1 MRRNSQVDYDKSFI
15 EVQFPVSKVSKESY
29 KERKAGSG
37 QTLTGLGKWWGRK
50 PLVLVRAA
58 LLGLLMPASDDPKQ
72 DMDIFLKI
80 MSMDKRGLLN
90 RRMKSISAKEAFE
103 KLTTREREQ
112 YFEYKNDELI
122 STWKKDITDS
132 EKAFALEKAWN
143 RMSYDQKLAYCVR
156 PEEYVNE
163 DPKLWEEINAH
174 LGTNAANLQ
183 ELTEELGIRRFG
195 KKPVVGDCF
204 CGGGS
209 VPFEAARMGCDVLA
223 SDLNPIAG
231 LLTWADLNIA
241 GASDEKIAGMRAFQ
255 QKVYDAVD
263 KQILEWGIETNENG
277 DRANSYLYC
286 NETTCPEC
294 GYRVPLLPTLVIGN
308 KTKTVVNLVENREK
322 MNYSFKIIENASKV
336 EFENASKNATIANYK
351 LVCPHCS
358 KETPIPSIRRDMD
371 DGIKRPYRYNTPNSL
386 RKWGKCDYT
395 FASTDIF
402 TERLF
407 CIRYE
412 NSDEST
418 LRPKRYYVAPTDFDI
433 KREQK
438 VEEILK
444 QNFNNW
450 QECGIIPSAPIEAGW
465 NTNQLIYEKGW
476 TYWHHLFNP
485 RQLLVYGLFMKN
497 IEDIAKTKNEFAMGL
512 ISVNGVIDRGSKL
525 CRWDSGSEKQQ
536 QTFYNQAFN
545 TLFNWATRALS
556 AIRSAWFFDCK
567 TMNINSKTEIF
578 LSDAR
583 ALSLQ
588 CNLWIT
594 DPPYA
599 DAVNYHELSDF
610 FLAWD
615 KMLLKKAFPDWY
627 VDSKRVL
634 AVQGQDETFNNSM
647 IEIYKNLATNMP
659 DSGMQIIMF
668 THQDVSVW
676 ADLRNIVWAAGLQVT
691 AAWTIATETESGG
704 LKQGNYVKGTVL
716 LVLRKRTSEKT
727 AFLDEIMPEIED
739 EVKAQIRSMKH
750 LDDIEEPNFTDADY
764 ILAAYAASLKVLTS
778 YKNIED
784 IDITYELSR
793 ISQSGE
799 LSPVA
804 QVIESAKKIAYDQ
817 LIPIEID
824 AYIWKALSAEER
836 LYIKGL
842 ELEKNNIYQLSAY
855 QELARGFGVNEYK
868 DFMENTKANSAR
880 FKTPGEWAGR
890 SLSGEGFAGTVLRHV
905 FMALYLAGKDDD
917 NIAAGKNWLKNEV
930 ATYDGNGRMIII
942 ELLGY
947 ISTFENIGNMSHWSK
962 AAGTAAILKE
972 LVINDGV

>member
-1 MRRNSQVDYDKSFI
+1 LDYDKSFI

-50 PLVLVRAA
+50 PLILVRSA
-58 LLGLLMPASDDPKQ
+58 LLGLLLPASDDPKK

-80 MSMDKRGLLN
+80 MSMDKQGLLN
-90 RRMKSISAKEAFE
+90 RRTKSISAKDAFE

-112 YFEYKNDELI
+112 YFTLKNGELVP
-122 STWKKDITDS
+122 TWKKDLAAS
-132 EKAFALEKAWN
+132 EKAIALEKAWN
-143 RMSYDQKLAYCVR
+143 RMSYDQKLTYCVR
-156 PEEYVNE
+156 PEEYANE
-163 DPKLWEEINAH
+163 DPDLWEEINAH
-174 LGTNAANLQ
+174 LGTSAVNLQ
-183 ELTEELGIRRFG
+183 ELIEELGIRWFG

-204 CGGGS
+204 SGGGS
-209 VPFEAARMGCDVLA
+209 VPFEAARMGCDVFA

-231 LLTWADLNIA
+231 LLTWASLYIA
-241 GASDEKIAGMRAFQ
+241 GASDEKFAELREFQ
-255 QKVYDAVD
+255 QKIYDAVD
-263 KQILEWGIETNENG
+263 KQIIEWGIETNEDG

-294 GYRVPLLPTLVIGN
+294 GYKVPLLPAFVIG
-308 KTKTVVNLVENREK
+308 KGTKTIIDLIENQK
-322 MNYSFKIIENASKV
+322 TMNYSFKITENAS
-336 EFENASKNATIANYK
+336 EFEFEQASKNGTISNYK
-351 LVCPHCS
+351 LVCPHCN

-371 DGIKRPYRYNTPNSL
+371 DGIKRLYRYNTPNSL
-386 RKWGKCDYT
+386 RKWDKSD
-395 FASTDIF
+395 FAFHSTDIF
-402 TERLF
+402 TERLY

-412 NSDEST
+412 RTDRSKLKS
-418 LRPKRYYVAPTDFDI
+418 KRYYVAPTEQDI

-438 VEEILK
+438 VDDLLRS
-444 QNFNNW
+444 NFNKW
-450 QECGIIPSAPIEAGW
+450 QEYGIIPSDPIEAGW

-476 TYWHHLFNP
+476 THWHHLFNT
-485 RQLLVYGLFMKN
+485 RQLLVLGLLMESIN
-497 IEDIAKTKNEFAMGL
+497 TYASTEEEIAACVL
-512 ISVNGVIDRGSKL
+512 AVNRCADWNSKL
-525 CRWDSGSEKQQ
+525 CRWENDDHHTNK

-545 TLFNWATRALS
+545 TLFNYSYRSFKDLQDIWQLNIPKGNDIQNK
-556 AIRSAWFFDCK
+556 AIC
-567 TMNINSKTEIF
+567 NLI
-578 LSDAR
+578 DAR
-583 ALSLQ
+583 DLTYH
-588 CNLWIT
+588 CDLWLT

-599 DAVNYHELSDF
+599 DAVNYHELSEF

-615 KMLLKKAFPDWY
+615 KKMLKKAFPDWY

-634 AVQGQDETFNNSM
+634 AVQGIDKTFNNSM
-647 IEIYKNLATNMP
+647 IDVYKNLAANMP
-659 DSGMQIIMF
+659 DNGMQIIMF

-704 LKQGNYVKGTVL
+704 IKQGNYVKGTVL

-739 EVKAQIRSMKH
+739 EVKAQIRSMRH

-793 ISQSGE
+793 VNQSGE

-824 AYIWKALSAEER
+824 SYMWKVLSAEER

-868 DFMENTKANSAR
+868 DFMENTKANAAR

-905 FMALYLAGKDDD
+905 FMALYLASKDDD
-917 NIAAGKNWLKNEV
+917 NVAAGKNWLKNEV
-930 ATYDGNGRMIII
+930 ATYDGNGRKIII

-947 ISTFENIGNMSHWSK
+947 ISAFENIANMSHWSK